1 MKDEDWRVRAAAMN
15 ACKANNIPVPVIRTI
30 EPPELVYK
38 KCIGGII
45 VVASIPKDAQVR
57 GSVGHKCRASKAVIK
72 EIIGDLCGEQVGIS
86 KYDLRTLYY
95 AGSSLEAVKTPLP
108 FRPWLLSSE
117 KEPNERRTRP
127 MGGISLY
134 DYQLDAINRMKN
146 GCILCGGVGSGKSR
160 TSLAYYYKQ
169 QGGNLFD
176 TSHRPMQNPKGL
188 YIITTARKRDT
199 LEWEGELA
207 PFLLSTHPEAN
218 YYKNTVVVDSWNNIA
233 KYTDVRDA
241 FFIFDEQRVIGYGA
255 WTKAFLKIAK
265 ANNWI
270 LLSATPGDTWQDYIP
285 VFIANGFYRNKTQF
299 VDNHII
305 WDRYA
310 KFPKI
315 DSYRNT
321 GRLIRLRDS
330 ILVTMD
336 FERKTVAHHEDVPV
350 SYDISKYKNIMRKRW
365 NPWEDRPIETAAEL
379 CMALRRIVNS
389 DESRAV
395 ATLEI
400 LEDHPKA
407 IIFYSHNY
415 ELDILRSL
423 GYQEGTEI
431 AEWNGH
437 KHQEI
442 PTGDKWVYL
451 VQYTAGC
458 EGWNCI
464 TTDTIIFFSQQYSY
478 KVATQ
483 AAGRIDRLTTPYTD
497 LWYYHL
503 KSFSGIDLAIAK
515 ALKAKKNF
523 NEGKFI
529 GWSTKPM
536 EVRKIAAQKEDKIAE
551 LINRRR
557 RQLLVHSIIYYKMD
571 ENIISDATWSKWGQ
585 ELEEL
590 QAKYPEIA
598 AKQPYAKEFEGFDH
612 STGMSLPLND
622 PRAVNKAR
630 QLLQQKE
637 NGRFDNF
644 NAA

>member
-1 MKDEDWRVRAAAMN
+1 M
-15 ACKANNIPVPVIRTI
+15 
-30 EPPELVYK
+30 
-38 KCIGGII
+38 
-45 VVASIPKDAQVR
+45 
-57 GSVGHKCRASKAVIK
+57 
-72 EIIGDLCGEQVGIS
+72 
-86 KYDLRTLYY
+86 
-95 AGSSLEAVKTPLP
+95 
-108 FRPWLLSSE
+108 
-117 KEPNERRTRP
+117 
-127 MGGISLY
+127 
-134 DYQLDAINRMKN
+134 
-146 GCILCGGVGSGKSR
+146 
-160 TSLAYYYKQ
+160 
-169 QGGNLFD
+169 
-176 TSHRPMQNPKGL
+176 
-188 YIITTARKRDT
+188 
-199 LEWEGELA
+199 
-207 PFLLSTHPEAN
+207 
-218 YYKNTVVVDSWNNIA
+218 
-233 KYTDVRDA
+233 
-241 FFIFDEQRVIGYGA
+241 
-255 WTKAFLKIAK
+255 
-265 ANNWI
+265 
-270 LLSATPGDTWQDYIP
+270 
-285 VFIANGFYRNKTQF
+285 
-299 VDNHII
+299 
-305 WDRYA
+305 
-310 KFPKI
+310 
-315 DSYRNT
+315 
-321 GRLIRLRDS
+321 
-330 ILVTMD
+330 
-336 FERKTVAHHEDVPV
+336 
-350 SYDISKYKNIMRKRW
+350 
-365 NPWEDRPIETAAEL
+365 
-379 CMALRRIVNS
+379 
-389 DESRAV
+389 
-395 ATLEI
+395 
-400 LEDHPKA
+400 EDHPKA

-523 NEGKFI
+523 NEGKFV

-622 PRAVNKAR
+622 PWAVNKAR

>member
-1 MKDEDWRVRAAAMN
+1 M
-15 ACKANNIPVPVIRTI
+15 
-30 EPPELVYK
+30 
-38 KCIGGII
+38 
-45 VVASIPKDAQVR
+45 
-57 GSVGHKCRASKAVIK
+57 
-72 EIIGDLCGEQVGIS
+72 
-86 KYDLRTLYY
+86 
-95 AGSSLEAVKTPLP
+95 
-108 FRPWLLSSE
+108 
-117 KEPNERRTRP
+117 
-127 MGGISLY
+127 
-134 DYQLDAINRMKN
+134 
-146 GCILCGGVGSGKSR
+146 
-160 TSLAYYYKQ
+160 
-169 QGGNLFD
+169 
-176 TSHRPMQNPKGL
+176 
-188 YIITTARKRDT
+188 
-199 LEWEGELA
+199 
-207 PFLLSTHPEAN
+207 
-218 YYKNTVVVDSWNNIA
+218 
-233 KYTDVRDA
+233 
-241 FFIFDEQRVIGYGA
+241 
-255 WTKAFLKIAK
+255 
-265 ANNWI
+265 
-270 LLSATPGDTWQDYIP
+270 
-285 VFIANGFYRNKTQF
+285 
-299 VDNHII
+299 
-305 WDRYA
+305 
-310 KFPKI
+310 
-315 DSYRNT
+315 
-321 GRLIRLRDS
+321 
-330 ILVTMD
+330 
-336 FERKTVAHHEDVPV
+336 

>member
-1 MKDEDWRVRAAAMN
+1 MSKTGLEKRCSATLLILISSKPNGSENAMSMAFGGGVAVMLIPARTDTKRFHDYIYGKAEVRFIKGRLKFGDCENSAPFPSM
-15 ACKANNIPVPVIRTI
+15 
-30 EPPELVYK
+30 
-38 KCIGGII
+38 
-45 VVASIPKDAQVR
+45 VVVF
-57 GSVGHKCRASKAVIK
+57 G
-72 EIIGDLCGEQVGIS
+72 
-86 KYDLRTLYY
+86 
-95 AGSSLEAVKTPLP
+95 
-108 FRPWLLSSE
+108 

-127 MGGISLY
+127 MGSISLY

-299 VDNHII
+299 VDDHII

-336 FERKTVAHHEDVPV
+336 FARKTVAHHEDVPV
-350 SYDISKYKNIMRKRW
+350 SYDISKYKDIMRKRW

-523 NEGKFI
+523 NEGKFV

-536 EVRKIAAQKEDKIAE
+536 EVRKIAAKKEDKIGD

-622 PRAVNKAR
+622 PWAVNKAR

>member
-1 MKDEDWRVRAAAMN
+1 
-15 ACKANNIPVPVIRTI
+15 
-30 EPPELVYK
+30 
-38 KCIGGII
+38 
-45 VVASIPKDAQVR
+45 
-57 GSVGHKCRASKAVIK
+57 
-72 EIIGDLCGEQVGIS
+72 
-86 KYDLRTLYY
+86 
-95 AGSSLEAVKTPLP
+95 
-108 FRPWLLSSE
+108 
-117 KEPNERRTRP
+117 
-127 MGGISLY
+127 MGGINLY
-134 DYQLDAINRMKN
+134 DYQLDAIDRMKN

-160 TSLAYYYKQ
+160 TSLAYYYQQ
-169 QGGNLFD
+169 QGGDLF
-176 TSHRPMQNPKGL
+176 SKGHAPMKHPKDL

-218 YYKNTVVVDSWNNIA
+218 YYKNKVVVDSWNNIA
-233 KYTDVRDA
+233 KYTDVKDS

-265 ANNWI
+265 VNNWI

-299 VDNHII
+299 VDEHVN
-305 WDRYA
+305 WDRFA

-321 GRLIRLRDS
+321 GRLIRLRDR

-336 FERKTVAHHEDVPV
+336 FERKTVAHHESIPV
-350 SYDISKYKNIMRKRW
+350 SYDISRYKDIMRKRW

-379 CMALRRIVNS
+379 CMSLRRVVNS

-395 ATLEI
+395 AVLEI

-423 GYQEGTEI
+423 GYPEGTEI

-464 TTDTIIFFSQQYSY
+464 TTDTIIFYSQQYSY

-497 LWYYHL
+497 LWYYHI
-503 KSFSGIDLAIAK
+503 KSYSGIDLAIAK
-515 ALKAKKNF
+515 ALNAKKNF
-523 NEGKFI
+523 NEGKFV

-536 EVRKIAAQKEDKIAE
+536 EVKKISPQKDERRIAE
-551 LINRRR
+551 LIARRR
-557 RQLLVHSIIYYKMD
+557 RQLLVHSIIYYKMND
-571 ENIISDATWSKWGQ
+571 NIIPDATWSKWGQ

-622 PRAVNKAR
+622 PWAVNKAR

-637 NGRFDNF
+637 NGNFDSF